1 MHTHFEEISTRLFSP
16 RLWRGFGAPQNLAP
30 AGSSYQSPSGNA
42 AFGFFDDFLSFH
54 ATTLEGP
61 YKILKG
67 ASYTVEQIADAGA
80 EKGIL
85 QLGTPGSTA
94 NGEAVLQWGRGLG
107 APFKLTGNDLVFECR
122 LSVSATTISKWSIF
136 AGLALADATNGA
148 GITDKIFADTTG
160 LLASTF
166 SGAGFQHLSGEST
179 AWDGAY
185 KAASQTAQDGS
196 TKTKLDTLHTAVAA
210 TYVKL
215 GFRYR
220 ANPRTLEFYVNG
232 AVPGGFITPAKLTAT
247 ELDAATFPA
256 STVFMAPVVG
266 IKDVAGDTALNLKMD
281 WWACAQLE

>member
-16 RLWRGFGAPQNLAP
+16 RLWSKFGSPRHLTP
-30 AGSSYQSPSGNA
+30 TGSSYQAPSGNP

-67 ASYTVEQIADAGA
+67 ASYTVEQIADSGT

-94 NGEAVLQWGRGLG
+94 NGEAVLQWGRGLC

-122 LSVSATTISKWSIF
+122 LSVSATTAAKWSIF

-148 GITDKIFADTTG
+148 GITDKLFADTTG
-160 LLASTF
+160 ALATTV
-166 SGAGFQHLSGEST
+166 SGAGFQHLVAEST

-196 TKTKLDTLHTAVAA
+196 TKTKLDTLHTAAVS

-220 ANPRTLEFYVNG
+220 TNPNSLEYYVNG
-232 AVPGGFITPAKLTAT
+232 AMPGGNITPARLTAT
-247 ELDAATFPA
+247 ELAAATFPA
-256 STVFMAPVVG
+256 STVFMAPVIG
-266 IKDVAGDTALNLKMD
+266 IKDVAGDTALNLKVD
-281 WWACAQLE
+281 WWACAQFE